1 MVGIR
6 LIIEKSKKEKVLSQV
21 TEMSFFKD
29 LKNENI
35 ENYKIKN
42 TIVWEFEIEK
52 DIITNHLLSIFS
64 NHWIVTLD
72 DDENIASAISE
83 NRIKLE
89 GISWANLELY

>member
-42 TIVWEFEIEK
+42 TIVWEFEIEQ
-52 DIITNHLLSIFS
+52 DIITNHILSIFS

-72 DDENIASAISE
+72 DDKNIASAISE

-89 GISWANLELY
+89 GILWANLELY